1 MVNAGKALV
10 QVRRRAGLTQRG
22 LAARAGV
29 PQSTI
34 GRIEAGLVDPRQSTL
49 ATLLRVCG
57 WDLEVLPRLGEGID
71 RTQIRERLL
80 LTPRQRI
87 EDAAFAA
94 EQMRRI
100 RNRARAG

>member
-1 MVNAGKALV
+1 MKASESLRAA
-10 QVRRRAGLTQRG
+10 RRHAGLTQRE

-34 GRIEAGLVDPRQSTL
+34 GRIEAGLVDPRQGTL
-49 ATLLRVCG
+49 TTLLRACG
-57 WDLEVLPRLGEGID
+57 WDLEVLPSLGEGID
-71 RTQIRERLL
+71 RTQIQERLR
-80 LTPRQRI
+80 LTPRQRL